1 MTQHCG
7 KSNIAQHSK
16 TIFFHP
22 AVNYVFRKRSY
33 FIKLIYTSAYK
44 ISFYF

>member
-1 MTQHCG
+1 MTLHDR

-22 AVNYVFRKRSY
+22 EVNYVFLKGSY
-33 FIKLIYTSAYK
+33 FIKRIYTSAYK
-44 ISFYF
+44 ISF